1 MPLNK
6 IEIDRLLKREEFL
19 YIATVKLGGRPHI
32 APIWFVY
39 HKGKIYFETDKD
51 TVKFKNITKKNRIAI
66 CFSGKEA
73 YLIEGKVKW
82 WTEEKAPISFRKLFW
97 KKYKDDMED
106 SFITKN
112 TLIFEVIPE
121 KEISWHYAPTWD

>member
-6 IEIDRLLKREEFL
+6 REITELLKREKFA
-19 YIATVKLGGRPHI
+19 YIATTKPDGSPHI

-39 HKGKIYFETDKD
+39 YERKIYFETDKT
-51 TVKFKNITKKNRIAI
+51 TVKFKNIRKKNKIAI

-82 WTEEKAPISFRKLFW
+82 WTEKRSPNSL
-97 KKYKDDMED
+97 
-106 SFITKN
+106 
-112 TLIFEVIPE
+112 
-121 KEISWHYAPTWD
+121 